1 MERVSLT
8 GGGHRLNNLAA
19 NKKVSAPMTAGP
31 TSVAIHISLNFLLK
45 RNKNKKNKTKQNK
58 TKQKKQSSLI
68 EFEISTL

>member
-58 TKQKKQSSLI
+58 TKKTKQFNRI
-68 EFEISTL
+68 

>member
-45 RNKNKKNKTKQNK
+45 RNKKKNKKKQKKNKTKKNK
-58 TKQKKQSSLI
+58 AV
-68 EFEISTL
+68 

>member
-45 RNKNKKNKTKQNK
+45 RNKNKQKKQTK
-58 TKQKKQSSLI
+58 KKQSSLI

>member
-45 RNKNKKNKTKQNK
+45 RNKNKKKTKQNK
-58 TKQKKQSSLI
+58 KNALALTII
-68 EFEISTL
+68 EWALL

>member
-45 RNKNKKNKTKQNK
+45 RNKNK
-58 TKQKKQSSLI
+58 QKKQ
-68 EFEISTL
+68 TKKNKAV